1 MMAVYNDEDFISE
14 VLENAISQG
23 IELVLLDDGSTDNTY
38 EICSKFL
45 GKGILELYQQKSI
58 SWDDEENRR
67 IIYDLALKHNPD
79 WVILYGS
86 DELLESWNNKVTLK
100 DAISQVD
107 REGYNLIQF
116 NWFNFFLTS
125 KDNEQSKSIKE
136 KLKCYS
142 WASDYLYRSWKNIP
156 GVGLQA
162 GGGHYPF
169 FPQGITYKIYPRK
182 FALRHYKYRNNEQF
196 KKKAQD
202 RIKKIKGTT
211 HEKLGWIQSYKTILD
226 NNFDIKVSPHL
237 LSKYNEDNNWNL
249 ERKYFYDIGVIGLEK
264 DEIFTNDG
272 KLKIKIFSQADWR
285 LRDKENIE
293 RITNLQ
299 KKLKEAESR
308 NSFQK
313 NKILELRHKLKESD
327 ANRKNL
333 FKKLKNIDNKPRD
346 PKINSE

>member
-1 MMAVYNDEDFISE
+1 MAVYNDEDFISE

-45 GKGILELYQQKSI
+45 GKGILELYQQKSN

-67 IIYDLALKHNPD
+67 IMYDLALKHNPD
-79 WVILYGS
+79 WIILYGS

-107 REGYNLIQF
+107 REGCNLIHF

-136 KLKCYS
+136 KLKYYS
-142 WASDYLYRSWKNIP
+142 WVSDYLYRSWKNIP
-156 GVGLQA
+156 GVGRQA
-162 GGGHYPF
+162 RGGHYPV

-182 FALRHYKYRNNEQF
+182 FTLRHYQFRNNEQF
-196 KKKAQD
+196 KKKTQE
-202 RIKKIKGTT
+202 RIKKIKGTAR
-211 HEKLGWIQSYKTILD
+211 EKLGWIQSYKTILD
-226 NNFDIKVSPHL
+226 NNLDIKVSHHL

-249 ERKYFYDIGVIGLEK
+249 ERKYFYDIGAIGLEK
-264 DEIFTNDG
+264 DEIFTDDG

-313 NKILELRHKLKESD
+313 NRILELRQKLQ
-327 ANRKNL
+327 NCL
-333 FKKLKNIDNKPRD
+333 KKKSN
-346 PKINSE
+346 

>member
-1 MMAVYNDEDFISE
+1 MKMKIIGMMTVYNDEDFISE

-23 IELVLLDDGSTDNTY
+23 IELVVLDDNSTDKTF
-38 EICSKFL
+38 EICKKFEGSGVL
-45 GKGILELYQQKSI
+45 DVYQHKSN
-58 SWDDEENRR
+58 SWNEEENRR
-67 IIYDLALKHNPD
+67 IIYDLAIKHNPD
-79 WVILYGS
+79 WLILYGS
-86 DELLESWNNKVTLK
+86 DELLESWNNEVTLK

-125 KDNEQSKSIKE
+125 NDNDQSKSIKE
-136 KLKCYS
+136 KLKYYS

-162 GGGHYPF
+162 RGGHVPI

-182 FALRHYKYRNNEQF
+182 FVLRHYQFRNNEQF

-202 RIKKIKGTT
+202 RIKKLKGTT
-211 HEKLGWIQSYKTILD
+211 REKLGWIQSYITNLN
-226 NNFDIKVSPHL
+226 NNFDVNVSHHL

-249 ERKYFYDIGVIGLEK
+249 ERKFLYDMGVIGLEK

-272 KLKIKIFSQADWR
+272 KLKIKNFSQADWR

-293 RITNLQ
+293 RITKLQ

-308 NSFQK
+308 NLFQK
-313 NKILELRHKLKESD
+313 NRILELR
-327 ANRKNL
+327 
-333 FKKLKNIDNKPRD
+333 KKLRQYEEDMKP
-346 PKINSE
+346 NE

>member
-1 MMAVYNDEDFISE
+1 MKIVGMMTVYNDEDFISE

-45 GKGILELYQQKSI
+45 GKGILELYQHKSN

-67 IIYDLALKHNPD
+67 IIYDLAFKHNPD
-79 WVILYGS
+79 WLILYGS

-125 KDNEQSKSIKE
+125 KDNEQSKCIKE
-136 KLKCYS
+136 KLKYYS
-142 WASDYLYRSWKNIP
+142 WGSDYLYRSWKNIP

-162 GGGHYPF
+162 GGGHYPI

-182 FALRHYKYRNNEQF
+182 FVLRHYKYRNYEQF

-202 RIKKIKGTT
+202 RIKKIKGTSS
-211 HEKLGWIQSYKTILD
+211 EKLGWIQSYKTILD
-226 NNFDIKVSPHL
+226 NNFDIKVSQHL
-237 LSKYNEDNNWNL
+237 LSKYNENNNWNL

-272 KLKIKIFSQADWR
+272 KLKIKIMSQADWR
-285 LRDKENIE
+285 LRDNEHIE
-293 RITNLQ
+293 RITSLQ

-313 NKILELRHKLKESD
+313 NKILELRQKLKESN

-333 FKKLKNIDNKPRD
+333 FEKLKGF
-346 PKINSE
+346 NSS

>member
-45 GKGILELYQQKSI
+45 GKGILELYLHKSN
-58 SWDDEENRR
+58 SWNEEENHR
-67 IIYDLALKHNPD
+67 ILHDLALRHNPD
-79 WVILYGS
+79 WLILFGS
-86 DELLESWNNKVTLK
+86 DEFLESWNNKVTLE

-125 KDNEQSKSIKE
+125 KDDEQSKSIKE
-136 KLKCYS
+136 KLKYYS

-156 GVGLQA
+156 GVELKVR
-162 GGGHYPF
+162 GGHYPI

-182 FALRHYKYRNNEQF
+182 FVLRHYQFRNIEQF
-196 KKKAQD
+196 KKKVQD

-211 HEKLGWIQSYKTILD
+211 RGKLGWIQSYKTILD

-237 LSKYNEDNNWNL
+237 LSIYNEDNNWNL
-249 ERKYFYDIGVIGLEK
+249 ERKYLYDMGVIGLEK

-285 LRDKENIE
+285 LRDKENIK
-293 RITNLQ
+293 RIINFQ
-299 KKLKEAESR
+299 KKLKEAKSR

-333 FKKLKNIDNKPRD
+333 KNKSKKNNSKQEKN
-346 PKINSE
+346 